1 MRAIHLSNEKKR
13 DAQVGYESKSSK
25 NALTYKTADGGSTI
39 NERYLKYTQATSA
52 ESLAAQNGD
61 DLTDAILS
69 GDPEIDME
77 MEGRKLAELK
87 KVYLDPAGKVAYS
100 VTLTEHIFLPDGTE
114 KGTRPQTQSQ
124 ANVSLDEL
132 PLRWTGKLFPKS
144 DALRKFVFTRSYQVC
159 HVNGLTFD
167 FLYDMAKTLA
177 EKKALMLIG
186 AGEKGVGPLVFSKG
200 GTSYRAFLEGRVDG
214 SKYMLIL
221 RLTNL
226 ELKELPNA

>member
-13 DAQVGYESKSSK
+13 DAQVGYESKTSK
-25 NALTYKTADGGSTI
+25 NVLTYKTADGGSTI
-39 NERYLKYTQATSA
+39 NERYLKFTQAIST
-52 ESLAAQNGD
+52 ESLTAQNGD

-77 MEGRKLAELK
+77 MEGRKLSELK
-87 KVYLDPAGKVAYS
+87 KVYLNPVGKVAYS
-100 VTLTEHIFLPDGTE
+100 VTLMEHIFLPDGTE

-124 ANVSLDEL
+124 ANVSLDDL

-200 GTSYRAFLEGRVDG
+200 GTPYRAFLEGRVDG

>member
-13 DAQVGYESKSSK
+13 DAQVGYESKSSR
-25 NALTYKTADGGSTI
+25 NELTYRTADGSPAI
-39 NERYLKYTQATSA
+39 NERYLKFTQATSM
-52 ESLAAQNGD
+52 ESLTAQNGD

-77 MEGRKLAELK
+77 MEGRKLSEVK
-87 KVYLDPAGKVAYS
+87 KVYLDSAGKVAYS

-114 KGTRPQTQSQ
+114 KGTRPLTQSL

-144 DALRKFVFTRSYQVC
+144 EALRKFVFTRSYQIS

-177 EKKALMLIG
+177 EKNALMLIG
-186 AGEKGVGPLVFSKG
+186 AGEKGTGPLVFTKG
-200 GTSYRAFLEGRVDG
+200 GTPYRAFLEGRIDG
-214 SKYMLIL
+214 GRYMLIL

>member
-13 DAQVGYESKSSK
+13 DAQVGYDSKTAK
-25 NALTYKTADGGSTI
+25 TTLYYKTADGGSTI
-39 NERYLKYTQATSA
+39 NERYLKFTQGTSV
-52 ESLAAQNGD
+52 ETLTAQNGA
-61 DLTDAILS
+61 DLTEAILS

-77 MEGRKLAELK
+77 MEGRKLSELK
-87 KVYLDPAGKVAYS
+87 KVFLNPAGKVAYS

-114 KGTRPQTQSQ
+114 KGTRPQTQNP
-124 ANVSLDEL
+124 ANISLDDL

-159 HVNGLTFD
+159 HVNGLTYD
-167 FLYDMAKTLA
+167 FLYEMAKTLA
-177 EKKALMLIG
+177 EKKSLMLIG
-186 AGEKGVGPLVFSKG
+186 AGEKGVGPLVFTKG

-214 SKYMLIL
+214 DKYMLIL